1 MRTIILRATCVFTI
15 LMGCNKDEDPPIDS
29 NVLTSSTEI
38 AISKIWSQEPSGFTY
53 PIDIR
58 IPSGTMPI
66 DGYPVCIL
74 LHGNGGNGNQIISQ
88 FSEVLE
94 CHVLVA
100 PTGYKNSW
108 NLCEENS
115 DAPDIEMVDDLVNT
129 LQTYSNLNLNK
140 IRVLGFSNGAGLA
153 NSVLIENTY
162 AGIDLVC
169 AIVSHLNEPQYHSDN
184 FYKIPSDTDSST
196 AYCAYSEA
204 VNPIPSRKYLSI
216 SNYNDP
222 IIPYSGGSS
231 VVGLNF
237 LHAEAAAH
245 AIATNQGYTG
255 SMLSDLGTPIGT
267 PVVYE
272 YSYLSGNVVHLK
284 GDAQHSINST
294 QEEYVKSFFGDCL

>member
-1 MRTIILRATCVFTI
+1 MRKIILRATCVFTI

-29 NVLTSSTEI
+29 SVLTSSSEI
-38 AISKIWSQEPSGFTY
+38 AISKIWSQEPNGYNY

-94 CHVLVA
+94 CYVLVA

-108 NLCEENS
+108 NLCAENS

-196 AYCAYSEA
+196 AYCGYSEA
-204 VNPIPSRKYLSI
+204 VNPISSRKYLSI
-216 SNYNDP
+216 SNHNDP

-237 LHAEAAAH
+237 LHAEAAAY

-255 SMLSDLGTPIGT
+255 SMLSDSGTPIGS
-267 PVVYE
+267 PIVYE

-294 QEEYVKSFFGDCL
+294 QEAYIKSFFDDCL